1 MYKMRYSIEPRDA
14 EATGDLFG
22 NKIAYKITSVSKTSN
37 DNNNNNNSNN
47 NNEDEDL

>member
-1 MYKMRYSIEPRDA
+1 MRYSIEPRDA
-14 EATGDLFG
+14 ETTGDLFG

-37 DNNNNNNSNN
+37 DNNNNNSNN